1 MTSHDSALTGPAL
14 HGADRQRRGL
24 ERALIFGLVALVALG
39 LFGLAQATGWAELRA
54 QISRL
59 GPAQIAALLALS
71 LANYGLRALRW
82 HGFARALGLKVT
94 PGQSLVHFLGGFA
107 FSVTPG
113 RLGELVRMRW
123 IGRETGWPAE
133 RTAPL
138 ALMDRAQ
145 DLAATAVILGL
156 GLAFG
161 WTGSA
166 LALPVV
172 LLALLAA
179 YVAVHPRLLHL
190 AAGLGYRLTRR
201 FARIF
206 ARLRRAAR
214 SLARFRRP
222 GLVLGGLALGVIGW
236 MAEAWAFH
244 LLLTWL
250 GADIAL
256 WRAVSIFVFA
266 MIAGGLTGAPGGIG
280 GAEAA
285 MLALLSLE
293 GVPLEIAIP
302 ATAIIRVTTLWFAIG
317 LGLAVMP
324 LAERRAA
331 RART

>member
-1 MTSHDSALTGPAL
+1 MTSSDSAPIGRLSP
-14 HGADRQRRGL
+14 GAVRQRRGL
-24 ERALIFGLVALVALG
+24 ERAVVAGLILLVAAGLLG
-39 LFGLAQATGWAELRA
+39 MAQATGWADLRA
-54 QISRL
+54 QIARL
-59 GPAQIAALLALS
+59 GPVQILALLALS

-82 HGFARALGLKVT
+82 HLFARRLGLPVGF
-94 PGQSLVHFLGGFA
+94 GQSLVHFLGGFA

-123 IGRETGWPAE
+123 LGRETGWPVD

-156 GLAFG
+156 GLALG
-161 WTGSA
+161 WTGPA

-172 LLALLAA
+172 ALALVAA
-179 YVAVHPRLLHL
+179 YVAVHPRLLRL
-190 AAGLGYRLTRR
+190 AGGWGYRLTNR
-201 FARIF
+201 FARLF

-214 SLARFRRP
+214 SLASFQRP
-222 GLVLGGLALGVIGW
+222 GLLLGGLALGTVGW

-244 LLLTWL
+244 LLLGWL
-250 GADIAL
+250 GADIGL

-266 MIAGGLTGAPGGIG
+266 MIAGGLTGAPGGLG

-285 MLALLSLE
+285 LLALLAVE
-293 GVPLEIAIP
+293 GVPLEIALP
-302 ATAIIRVTTLWFAIG
+302 ATAIIRITTLWFAIA

-324 LAERRAA
+324 LAERRAGRP
-331 RART
+331 RA